1 MMEERAVLEFNRFFW
16 EHPLTGLAPWNASWK
31 ACTSGQT
38 QLLHEQIVSAGEV
51 WNGRWQLAAATD
63 DKKRT
68 LLHIASRFGSAG
80 CVRLLL
86 DKGAKVDAE
95 ERYGATPLF
104 FACEAGQLECAQ
116 LLFKHFATS
125 LCHNLE

>member
-1 MMEERAVLEFNRFFW
+1 LIPNLLPSGRQLLVGGREMMEERAVLEFNRFFW

-68 LLHIASRFGSAG
+68 LLH
-80 CVRLLL
+80 
-86 DKGAKVDAE
+86 
-95 ERYGATPLF
+95 
-104 FACEAGQLECAQ
+104 
-116 LLFKHFATS
+116 
-125 LCHNLE
+125 